1 MEFNENAYLYLYFNF
16 SFSDLGEYFGFAHT
30 KDKVD
35 KMEDCPCRMMLKS
48 RIGKDFEFWAIKN
61 KPLEFNSFVIEEY
74 KKIISDIRNSPK
86 RLNEKLFED
95 FCVHARSFTTFQ
107 DICSILHKTPEEL
120 TQCIQTVYPQ
130 HNAPQYLD
138 IIYKSQKHLLR
149 QEQIKRA
156 LGGDSKMLISVGET
170 YLDQKVKTADVNVT
184 ISISK
189 LIEQERKVIDAE
201 FEDITNQKKLNQL
214 P

>member
-1 MEFNENAYLYLYFNF
+1 MSEI
-16 SFSDLGEYFGFAHT
+16 GEYFGYPNC
-30 KDKVD
+30 KDKV
-35 KMEDCPCRMMLKS
+35 EGNQECPFRTSLVTEL
-48 RIGKDFEFWAIKN
+48 GKNWEFEMIKN
-61 KPLEFNSFVIEEY
+61 KPLNFPKEVLNEA
-74 KKIISDIRNSPK
+74 KKIIFDQKNSPK